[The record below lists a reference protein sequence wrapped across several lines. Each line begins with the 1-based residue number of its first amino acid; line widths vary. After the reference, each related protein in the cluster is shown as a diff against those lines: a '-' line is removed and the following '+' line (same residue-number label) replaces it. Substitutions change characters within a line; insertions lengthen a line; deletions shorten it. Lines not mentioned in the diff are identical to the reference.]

1 MIWLLLNAWWL
12 VAALVALLAL
22 GAVLSGIGG
31 PALLALAKRVP
42 APVYGALL
50 AVIAMSVGSSW
61 LVGVGEARC
70 EAKREAAE
78 AKADVKA
85 AGVVKTSKERAAKAR
100 QDITKESTDAVAQV
114 RTEVRYLP
122 RSCPELPDSVRESVQ
137 RQVEAARDGVPEPAR
152 GGNP

>member
-12 VAALVALLAL
+12 VAALVGLCALLAL
-22 GAVLSGIGG
+22 LSGIGG

-50 AVIAMSVGSSW
+50 AVIALSVGSAW

-85 AGVVKTSKERAAKAR
+85 ADVAKKSGEEAAKAR
-100 QDITKESTDAVAQV
+100 ATIRKESTDAQAEARVIV
-114 RTEVRYLP
+114 RTLDPGCPSQPP
-122 RSCPELPDSVRESVQ
+122 RLRELGESAVQ
-137 RQVEAARDGVPEPAR
+137 GAR
-152 GGNP
+152 GEVLPASGR